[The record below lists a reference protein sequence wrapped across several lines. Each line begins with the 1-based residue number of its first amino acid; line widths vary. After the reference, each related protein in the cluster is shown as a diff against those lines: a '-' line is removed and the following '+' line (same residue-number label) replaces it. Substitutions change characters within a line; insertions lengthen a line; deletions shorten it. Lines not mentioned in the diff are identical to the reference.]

1 MRPDRHLHRIDA
13 LVYRKA
19 TALRQK
25 MLDEQVLHHAVEV
38 LQETESRKAPLDPDW
53 MPAADDSMAS
63 APLAPDAVLSL
74 DDNQVLAEI
83 REMYRK
89 VPLERLRAM
98 CATPPRGMEKIF
110 AVLAFENG
118 LGAWPGG
125 P

>member
-1 MRPDRHLHRIDA
+1 MRSHRRIHRIDA
-13 LVYRKA
+13 VVYRKA

-25 MLDEQVLHHAVEV
+25 MLDEQMLHHAVTAR
-38 LQETESRKAPLDPDW
+38 QETEARKVPLDAEW
-53 MPAADDSMAS
+53 LPAADDSMAR
-63 APLAPDAVLSL
+63 APLAPDAVLSRE
-74 DDNQVLAEI
+74 DNQVLAEI

-98 CATPPRGMEKIF
+98 CARPPRGMETIF